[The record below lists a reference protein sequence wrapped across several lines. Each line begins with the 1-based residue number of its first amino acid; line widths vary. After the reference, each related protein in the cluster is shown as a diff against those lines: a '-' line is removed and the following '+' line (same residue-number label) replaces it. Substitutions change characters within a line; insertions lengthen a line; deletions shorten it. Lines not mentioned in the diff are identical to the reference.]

1 MNSNDSRNS
10 NIELYRIIVMILI
23 VAHHYVVH
31 SGIVTYIGNELG
43 SAKSIILL
51 ILGCWGKTGI
61 NCFVLI
67 SGYYLCNKGI
77 TLRKWLKLYFEV
89 FFYYVVIYF
98 SFVISGYEVFSW
110 KECINSI
117 LPIWDLSTGFISC
130 YLVFFFFIPF
140 VNMLI
145 NNMVE
150 KQHLLLIVLCLGM
163 YSIWGSIPY
172 VNVSLNYVS
181 WFAVIYVI
189 GAYIRLYPKELYR
202 KHSLWCILTI
212 GSIIVSGLV
221 IVVLSKIG
229 INGTFFLADSNKALA
244 VIVAVCSFIW
254 VVNLPVR
261 YNKLINIIGGSTFGV
276 LIIHTSCDAML
287 KWLWIDVL
295 KTPLMYE
302 TPYYFIHMTLSTIG
316 VFASCCVIDIIRKQ
330 IVGLLSKYS
339 NSVE

>member
-1 MNSNDSRNS
+1 MNSDNRNS

-31 SGIVTYIGNELG
+31 SGIVTYIGNEFG

-51 ILGCWGKTGI
+51 IFGCWGKTGI

-77 TLRKWLKLYFEV
+77 TLRKWLKLYLEV
-89 FFYYVVIYF
+89 FFYYIVIYF
-98 SFVISGYEVFSW
+98 SFIISGYEVFSW
-110 KECINSI
+110 KECINTI
-117 LPIWDLSTGFISC
+117 FPIWDLSTGFISC

-140 VNMLI
+140 INMLI

-150 KQHLLLIVLCLGM
+150 KQHTILIAICLGM

-172 VNVSLNYVS
+172 VNVSINYVS
-181 WFAVIYVI
+181 WFAVVYII
-189 GAYIRLYPKELYR
+189 GAYIRLYPKNLYR
-202 KHSLWCILTI
+202 NHSLWCLLTI
-212 GSIIVSGLV
+212 GTIILSSVV
-221 IVVLSKIG
+221 IVVLGKLG
-229 INGTFFLADSNKALA
+229 FDGTIFLADSNKALA
-244 VIVAVCSFIW
+244 VIVAVCSFVW

-261 YNKLINIIGGSTFGV
+261 HNKLINIIGGSTFGV

-302 TPYYFIHMTLSTIG
+302 SPYIFVHMTLSVIG
-316 VFASCCVIDIIRKQ
+316 VFTICCVIDIIRKQ
-330 IVGLLSKYS
+330 IISLLCKYS
-339 NSVE
+339 NSDK